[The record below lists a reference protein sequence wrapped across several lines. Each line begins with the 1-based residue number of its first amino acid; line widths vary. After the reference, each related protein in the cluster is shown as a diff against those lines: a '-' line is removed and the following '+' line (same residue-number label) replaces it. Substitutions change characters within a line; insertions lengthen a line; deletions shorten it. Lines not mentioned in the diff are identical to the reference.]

1 VTAAAIDP
9 RAAAVMAEVQAWLAR
24 PRAQL
29 IGGTWTPASDARTT
43 PVFNPAD
50 EAILTEVPA
59 GGPADVEAAVSAAR
73 AAFGHETWRRMTPA
87 ARGALLWRIAD
98 RIEADGD
105 FLAVLET
112 LDNGKT
118 FASARDGDVPRAAET
133 FRYFAGWCT
142 KIDGLSLTL
151 SQPGEHHAYTRREP
165 LGVVALI
172 TPWNLPLVMAAWKL
186 APALAAGC
194 ACVLK
199 PSEMTPLTALRLGE
213 LMNEAGLPPGVVNII
228 VGGPECGAALVDH
241 PGIDKVAFTGSTAVG
256 RRIAAAAGTRLRP
269 LTLELGG
276 KSPTLILDD
285 ADLDKAAPGAA
296 MAVFA
301 NAGQVCV
308 AGARVLVPRARH
320 DEIVERFAAVGAG
333 LRLGPGLD
341 PTTQVGPLI
350 SGAHRGR
357 VEGHVRRALEEGAV
371 RVSEDQ
377 TREGPGHFHA
387 PTVLSSPDAA
397 LSIWRDEVFGPVL
410 LAVPYDDLD
419 HAIALANDSDYGLAA
434 RVWTRDVSRAHRLAA
449 QLEAGMVWVNT
460 PGVLDV
466 AMPLGGCKDSGFGR
480 EHGREGLDQ
489 YLKTKSV
496 VVSL

>member
-1 VTAAAIDP
+1 MTVAALDP
-9 RAAAVMAEVQAWLAR
+9 RAAAVMGEVLAWLAR
-24 PRAQL
+24 PRGQL
-29 IGGTWTPASDARTT
+29 VGGAWTPAGGARTT

-50 EAILTEVPA
+50 ETLLTEAPA
-59 GGPADVEAAVSAAR
+59 GGAADVEAAVAAAR
-73 AAFGHETWRRMTPA
+73 IAFADPSWHTMTPA
-87 ARGALLWRIAD
+87 ARSALLWRIAD

-105 FLAVLET
+105 VLAVLET

-165 LGVVALI
+165 VGVVALI

-199 PSEMTPLTALRLGE
+199 PSELTPLTALRLGE
-213 LMNEAGLPPGVVNII
+213 LMIEAGLPAGVVNII
-228 VGGPECGAALVDH
+228 LGGPACGAALVDD
-241 PGIDKVAFTGSTAVG
+241 PGIDKIAFTGSTAVG

-285 ADLDKAAPGAA
+285 ADLDKAAPGSA

-308 AGARVLVPRARH
+308 AGARVLVPRGRH
-320 DEIVERFAAVGAG
+320 DEIVERLAAVGAG

-341 PTTQVGPLI
+341 PSTQVGPLI
-350 SGAHRGR
+350 SGAHRER
-357 VEGHVRRALEEGAV
+357 VEGHVVRALEEGAV
-371 RVSEDQ
+371 RVSDGAAPD
-377 TREGPGHFHA
+377 GPGHFHV

-434 RVWTRDVSRAHRLAA
+434 RVWTRDVSKAHRLAA
-449 QLEAGMVWVNT
+449 ELEAGMVWVNT

-466 AMPLGGCKDSGFGR
+466 ALPLGGCKDSGYGR
-480 EHGREGLDQ
+480 EHGREGLDS

-496 VVSL
+496 VVTL